1 MDLKT
6 HTNGDVLYVHIT
18 GELDHHVASSI
29 RETVDRELI
38 NDTSLRN
45 IEFDFADLTFMDSSG
60 IGVIMGRY
68 KIVEKRGGGVY
79 ASHVR
84 PQIQKILNISG
95 LMNILTVI

>member
-1 MDLKT
+1 MELKM

-18 GELDHHVASSI
+18 GELDHHVAASI
-29 RETVDRELI
+29 REAIDRELTK
-38 NDTSLRN
+38 DSSLRN
-45 IEFDFADLTFMDSSG
+45 IEFDFSNLTFMDSSG

-68 KIVEKRGGGVY
+68 KIVEKRGGGIY

-84 PQIQKILNISG
+84 PQVQKLLNISG